1 MMGEYYDI
9 KPING
14 FYSAMC
20 KDILKENKIRGDWV
34 VIHAVNTNEL
44 RQHIRQELGPNLI
57 LMVLNM
63 TKEEQIQSVFGRHR
77 QPGELTAMLINVFDS
92 YKAVNLEKGR
102 NTIGVLLT
110 RDVTQEGVGKKCL
123 QISIKMK
130 NSFLYYIRV
139 K

>member
-1 MMGEYYDI
+1 MI
-9 KPING
+9 Q
-14 FYSAMC
+14 
-20 KDILKENKIRGDWV
+20 
-34 VIHAVNTNEL
+34 AVDTNEL

-57 LMVLNM
+57 FMVLNM

-92 YKAVNLEKGR
+92 YEAVNLEKGI

-110 RDVTQEGVGKKCL
+110 RDVTQENVVNKMLANLERNEK
-123 QISIKMK
+123 SI
-130 NSFLYYIRV
+130 LYDIRI